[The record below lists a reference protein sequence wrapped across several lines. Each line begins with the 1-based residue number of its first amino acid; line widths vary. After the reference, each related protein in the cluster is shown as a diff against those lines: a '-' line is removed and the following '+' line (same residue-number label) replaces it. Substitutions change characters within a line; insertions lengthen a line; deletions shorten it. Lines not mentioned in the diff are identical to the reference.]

1 MSLGDTIG
9 PAHFPAAESVG
20 RIFECNGVRLRFLLL
35 ALLGANL
42 FVLPGCGNTGSP
54 STDPSNVSVSV
65 QPTSASLF
73 LGQTQPFQA
82 SVIGASDQSVSWR
95 VSGVPGGN
103 ATLGTISASGT
114 YTAPTVLPSPASVTV
129 EAVSNANSA
138 ASASAAVDLK
148 DDIVVTVMPNPVT
161 LPDGG
166 AQVMTANVQGTGNPA
181 TGVTWTVNGI
191 AGGNST
197 VGTIVPNGANT
208 AVFTAP
214 AVPPSPATVRVM
226 ATSVADTTKSG
237 STSVTITCAATNS
250 IAPPS
255 ASAGLGLTQAFS
267 ASFCLA
273 TGATVAWDVNGIA
286 GGNSV
291 LGTITSTGA
300 NIAIYSAPGDLP
312 VSNPVTIHAT
322 ANLATGGTG
331 VTAATVTVTSSVGVN
346 VSPGTAT
353 VSTSQRQSFA
363 ANVTNTSDTAVTWT
377 VNGVLNGN
385 TLTGQVCVSES
396 NPCTAPAGPAAG
408 SVDFLAPASVPATN
422 PVTLAATSR
431 ADGGKNGSALVT
443 IAGISG
449 PVSVE
454 ISPPY
459 AFVAR
464 STGTLSNLQFFASV
478 SGTSNQSV
486 TWQVQSG
493 VSGQGC
499 GGAACGSVDANGLYS
514 APTAAPSPN
523 AISIM
528 ATSQADPTKS
538 ATGTIAITSGPLIDV
553 MLPSSVLAGAVQ
565 GFPLTVQGMN
575 FVAGSG
581 SGASVILLNGAAR
594 GTTCSTG
601 TICSTALNPADVQ
614 TAGTLTVQ
622 VQNPGAPG
630 ALSNPVPFVIAPFDA
645 TEDVIALS
653 ASQTAVAGKDI
664 VVVEPTTAAASAA
677 INVDFIGLLTGGNS
691 CGVQGSP
698 IIVTRPVSG
707 TTTVSLC
714 VHGNGLDPTFSYVF
728 SGPLGGDIGVTA
740 TAVNGLF
747 PNTMQLDLQISNTT
761 LPGVRA
767 LFITTLNHDR
777 AAATGMLEVKGWC
790 GEFRCDGWSPS
801 C

>member
-1 MSLGDTIG
+1 MSLGDASER
-9 PAHFPAAESVG
+9 AHFPFAESVG
-20 RIFECNGVRLRFLLL
+20 GIFTRSALRLRYFLP
-35 ALLGANL
+35 ALLCANL
-42 FVLPGCGNTGSP
+42 FVMPGCGNTSSP
-54 STDPSNVSVSV
+54 STGPSNVVVNV
-65 QPTSASLF
+65 QPTSATLF

-82 SVIGASDQSVSWR
+82 SVIGATDQSVSWR

-103 ATLGTISASGT
+103 ATLGTISSSGA
-114 YTAPTVLPSPASVTV
+114 YTAPAVLPSPASVTV

-148 DDIVVTVMPNPVT
+148 DDIVVTVTPNPVT

-166 AQVMTANVQGTGNPA
+166 AQVMTARVNGTGNPA

-208 AVFTAP
+208 AVYTAP
-214 AVPPSPATVRVM
+214 PAPPSPATVSVT
-226 ATSVADTTKSG
+226 ATSVADTMKSG
-237 STSVTITCAATNS
+237 SASVTITCAATNS
-250 IAPPS
+250 ITPPS
-255 ASAGLGLTQAFS
+255 ASVGLGLTQAFS

-273 TGATVAWDVNGIA
+273 TGTTVTWDVNGIA
-286 GGNSV
+286 GGNSA
-291 LGTITSTGA
+291 LGTIASTGVNTTLYA
-300 NIAIYSAPGDLP
+300 APSDLP
-312 VSNPVTIHAT
+312 AANPVTIHAT
-322 ANLATGGTG
+322 ANLASGGSG
-331 VTAATVTVTSSVGVN
+331 AGSATVTVTSSVGVS

-363 ANVTNTSDTAVTWT
+363 ANVSNTPDTAVTWT

-385 TLTGQVCVSES
+385 ALTGQVCVSGS
-396 NPCTAPAGPAAG
+396 SPCTAPAGPTAS
-408 SVDFLAPASVPATN
+408 SVEFLAPASVPATN
-422 PVTLAATSR
+422 PVTFTATSR
-431 ADGGKNGSALVT
+431 ADGTKMGRALVT
-443 IAGISG
+443 IAGIPG

-454 ISPPY
+454 ISPSY
-459 AFVAR
+459 AFIPR
-464 STGTLSNLQFFASV
+464 STGTLSSMQFFASV
-478 SGTSNQSV
+478 SGTNNQGV

-523 AISIM
+523 AISII

-601 TICSTALNPADVQ
+601 TICSTALNPVDVQ

-622 VQNPGAPG
+622 VQNPGEPG
-630 ALSNPVPFVIAPFDA
+630 ALSNPVPFVIAPFDV
-645 TEDVIALS
+645 TEDLIALS

-664 VVVEPTTAAASAA
+664 LVVEPTTAAASAG

-698 IIVTRPVSG
+698 ISVTRPVSG

-728 SGPLGGDIGVTA
+728 SGPPGGDIGVTA

-761 LPGVRA
+761 LPGARA

-777 AAATGMLEVKGWC
+777 AAATGMLEVK
-790 GEFRCDGWSPS
+790 
-801 C
+801 